1 MKLLMV
7 DDEIFALKGILDS
20 VDWSVLAFEE
30 ILTATSYGQAV
41 NLFRQHE
48 IAILICDIE
57 MPMGNGLELVEWVN
71 RNSPD
76 TECIILS
83 CHDEFDIVKQA
94 VSLRCMDYV
103 LKPVDPAELAELLEK
118 AKEKYNHAKEQT
130 LYVDYGKRY
139 MEGLG
144 RQEGAQKED
153 DGMHRDAVEET
164 VAYIRA
170 HIDEKLSVEELA
182 RNVYVSPDHLS
193 RLFKKRYNK
202 TLVDYI
208 TDERM
213 TLAAEMLKHSSY
225 SVSMISAKVGYPNYA
240 YFTRQFKKAYGLP
253 PRDYQ
258 KEHRE

>member
-1 MKLLMV
+1 
-7 DDEIFALKGILDS
+7 
-20 VDWSVLAFEE
+20 
-30 ILTATSYGQAV
+30 
-41 NLFRQHE
+41 
-48 IAILICDIE
+48 
-57 MPMGNGLELVEWVN
+57 
-71 RNSPD
+71 
-76 TECIILS
+76 
-83 CHDEFDIVKQA
+83 
-94 VSLRCMDYV
+94 
-103 LKPVDPAELAELLEK
+103 
-118 AKEKYNHAKEQT
+118 
-130 LYVDYGKRY
+130 

-153 DGMHRDAVEET
+153 DGMHRDAVGET

>member
-30 ILTATSYGQAV
+30 VLTATSYGQAV
-41 NLFRQHE
+41 NLFRQQE
-48 IAILICDIE
+48 IAILLCDVE

-103 LKPVDPAELAELLEK
+103 LKPVDPAELAGLLLK
-118 AKEKYNHAKEQT
+118 AKEKYAKTKEQT

-144 RQEGAQKED
+144 RQEGAPSETDHAGK
-153 DGMHRDAVEET
+153 DAVEET
-164 VAYIRA
+164 AEYIKS

-193 RLFKKRYNK
+193 RLFKKRFNK

-213 TLAAEMLKHSSY
+213 TLAAELLKHSSF

-240 YFTRQFKKAYGLP
+240 YFTRKFKEVYGLP

-258 KEHRE
+258 KEYRE